1 MGDSFDWR
9 DSYCATHAPLGGA
22 SGVVVSAI
30 YCIMSR
36 PSFNFAYFR
45 CIAAA
50 WSFHR
55 RARVRAHSRKHCK
68 GDAEAERQVD
78 ATLLAVNDAFG
89 CGCVIAHLA
98 SGGVH
103 PFARVRTTCKR
114 SFRLLR
120 CES

>member
-1 MGDSFDWR
+1 MQHTPAGRGERRCGLCNLLHHESSFIYFACVSMHR
-9 DSYCATHAPLGGA
+9 R
-22 SGVVVSAI
+22 GVVVSSSCA
-30 YCIMSR
+30 
-36 PSFNFAYFR
+36 FARTFM
-45 CIAAA
+45 
-50 WSFHR
+50 
-55 RARVRAHSRKHCK
+55 KTQ